1 MSSDQSRPTSR
12 RTPHMRDY
20 FYVGGSYVTGSG
32 GSEIAHGQLYVEHLV
47 PIETT
52 RSIPVL
58 FIHGNGMTA
67 SNFLNTP
74 DGRPGWADYF
84 LAQGYELY
92 LVDQPC
98 RGRSPWH
105 QGVDG
110 RRSVM
115 SVYKIE
121 SRFTA
126 TAKYKLWPQ
135 AALHTQWPGSGTKGD
150 PVFDAFYK
158 SIVPSLTSPVEVSQ
172 LVKATGTQLLD
183 RIGPVILV
191 THSQS
196 GSLGWILGDS
206 RPHLVRAIVAL
217 EPVGPPFQQA
227 VFASAPSRAYG
238 IADIPLTFDPPVSS
252 PSDLTTVTLERTA
265 LYANIQQAPPARQL
279 RHLPRVP
286 VLVVT
291 SESGY
296 HAVYDHCTVQF
307 LRDAGVDVTHIR
319 LEALGIRGNGHIMF
333 MERNSVEIAGVVE
346 NWISGVLST
355 NEAS

>member
-1 MSSDQSRPTSR
+1 MSSDQARPT
-12 RTPHMRDY
+12 PHTRDY
-20 FYVGGSYVTGSG
+20 FYVGGSYTTGSG
-32 GSEIAHGQLYVEHLV
+32 GLEIAHGQLYVEHLV
-47 PIETT
+47 PIKKIC
-52 RSIPVL
+52 SIPIL

-84 LAQGYELY
+84 LAQGYEVY
-92 LVDQPC
+92 LIDQPC

-110 RRSVM
+110 SQSAM
-115 SVYKIE
+115 GVYKVE

-126 TAKYKLWPQ
+126 TAKYKHWPQ
-135 AALHTQWPGSGTKGD
+135 AVLHTQWPGPGTKGD
-150 PVFDAFYK
+150 PVFDAFYR
-158 SIVPSLTSPVEVSQ
+158 SIVPSLTSPVEVSR
-172 LVKATGTQLLD
+172 LMKAAGTQLLD

-206 RPHLVRAIVAL
+206 RPHLVKAIVAL
-217 EPVGPPFQQA
+217 EPIGPPFRQA
-227 VFASAPSRAYG
+227 VFASTPSRAYG

-252 PSDLTTVTLERTA
+252 PSDLVTVILERTTF
-265 LYANIQQAPPARQL
+265 YTNIQQAPPARRL
-279 RHLPRVP
+279 THLACVP

-296 HAVYDHCTVQF
+296 HAMYDHCTVQF
-307 LRDAGVDVTHIR
+307 LRDAGVDVTHTR
-319 LEALGIRGNGHIMF
+319 LEALGIRGNGHMMF
-333 MERNSVEIAGVVE
+333 MERNSAEIAGVIEHWVSKALP
-346 NWISGVLST
+346 IP
-355 NEAS
+355 NEGP

>member
-1 MSSDQSRPTSR
+1 MTMSPDQARPT
-12 RTPHMRDY
+12 PHTRDY
-20 FYVGGSYVTGSG
+20 FYVGGSYTTGSG
-32 GSEIAHGQLYVEHLV
+32 GSEIAHGQLYVEHLA
-47 PIETT
+47 PIEKT
-52 RSIPVL
+52 RSIPIF

-84 LAQGYELY
+84 LAQGYEVY

-110 RRSVM
+110 SQSAM
-115 SVYKIE
+115 GVYKVE

-126 TAKYKLWPQ
+126 TAKYKHWPQ
-135 AALHTQWPGSGTKGD
+135 AVLHTQWPGSGTKGD

-172 LVKATGTQLLD
+172 LVKTAGTQLLD
-183 RIGPVILV
+183 RIGPVALV

-217 EPVGPPFQQA
+217 EPGGPPFQQA
-227 VFASAPSRAYG
+227 VFASTPSRAYG
-238 IADIPLTFDPPVSS
+238 IADIPLTFDPPVLF
-252 PSDLTTVTLERTA
+252 PSDLITVILERSTF
-265 LYANIQQAPPARQL
+265 YTNVQQATPARRL
-279 RHLPRVP
+279 THLACVP

-296 HAVYDHCTVQF
+296 HAIYDHCTVQF
-307 LRDAGVDVTHIR
+307 LRDAGVDVTHTR
-319 LEALGIRGNGHIMF
+319 LEALGIRGNGHMMF
-333 MERNSVEIAGVVE
+333 MERNSAEIAGAIE
-346 NWISGVLST
+346 HWISKVLRT
-355 NEAS
+355 PNEGS

>member
-1 MSSDQSRPTSR
+1 MSSESQSGPIPRK
-12 RTPHMRDY
+12 TPHTRDY
-20 FYVGGSYVTGSG
+20 FYVGGSYVTGSE
-32 GSEIAHGQLYVEHLV
+32 GSEIVHGQLYVEHLA

-74 DGRPGWADYF
+74 DGRPGWADHF
-84 LAQGYELY
+84 LAQGYEVY

-105 QGVDG
+105 PGVDG
-110 RRSVM
+110 RRSTM
-115 SVYKIE
+115 SVYTIE
-121 SRFTA
+121 SRCTA

-158 SIVPSLTSPVEVSQ
+158 SIVPNLASSVEVSE
-172 LVKATGTQLLD
+172 LVKAAGTQLLD
-183 RIGPVILV
+183 RIGPVVLA

-196 GSLGWILGDS
+196 GFLGWILGDA
-206 RPHLVRAIVAL
+206 RPHLVKAIVAL
-217 EPVGPPFQQA
+217 EPSGPPFQQA
-227 VFASAPSRAYG
+227 IFASTPTRAYG
-238 IADIPLTFDPPVSS
+238 ITDIPLTFDPPVLS
-252 PSDLTTVTLERTA
+252 PSDLTPVTLERTP
-265 LYANIQQAPPARQL
+265 LYTNIQQAHPARRL
-279 RHLPRVP
+279 AHLACVP

-307 LRDAGVDVTHIR
+307 MRDAAVDVTHVR
-319 LEALGIRGNGHIMF
+319 LEALGIRGNGHMMF
-333 MERNSVEIAGVVE
+333 MERNSAEIAEVVE
-346 NWISGVLST
+346 KWISKVLPT
-355 NEAS
+355 NEG

>member
-1 MSSDQSRPTSR
+1 MSSERARS
-12 RTPHMRDY
+12 TPHTRDY
-20 FYVGGSYVTGSG
+20 FYVGGSYTTVSG
-32 GSEIAHGQLYVEHLV
+32 GPEIAHGQLYVEHLA
-47 PIETT
+47 PIEKT
-52 RSIPVL
+52 RSIPIL

-84 LAQGYELY
+84 LAQGYEVY

-110 RRSVM
+110 SKSTM
-115 SVYKIE
+115 SVYKVE

-135 AALHTQWPGSGTKGD
+135 ASLHTQWPGAGTKGD
-150 PVFDAFYK
+150 PVFDTFYK

-172 LVKATGTQLLD
+172 LMKAAGTQLLD

-206 RPHLVRAIVAL
+206 RPHLVSAIVAL
-217 EPVGPPFQQA
+217 EPAGPPFHQA
-227 VFASAPSRAYG
+227 VFASTPSRAYG
-238 IADIPLTFDPPVSS
+238 IADIPLIFDPPVLS
-252 PSDLTTVTLERTA
+252 PSDLVRVILERTA
-265 LYANIQQAPPARQL
+265 FYSNIQQVPPAR
-279 RHLPRVP
+279 RLPRLACVP

-296 HAVYDHCTVQF
+296 HAMYDHCTVQF
-307 LRDAGVDVTHIR
+307 LRDAGVDVTHTR
-319 LEALGIRGNGHIMF
+319 LEALGIRGNGHMMF
-333 MERNSVEIAGVVE
+333 MEMNSSEIAGVVE
-346 NWISGVLST
+346 RWISKVLPMP
-355 NEAS
+355 NEGS